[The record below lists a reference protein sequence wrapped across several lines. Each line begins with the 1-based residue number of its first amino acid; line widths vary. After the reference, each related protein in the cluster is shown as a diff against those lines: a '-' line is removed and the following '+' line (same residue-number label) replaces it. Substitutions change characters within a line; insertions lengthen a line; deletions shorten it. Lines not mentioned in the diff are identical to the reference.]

1 MHSSGDDRVVN
12 DIAERLRKLAE
23 SLVALELEHAAPAAA
38 LLTGSVSTGEADEYS
53 DVDLILYFADAL
65 PDDAAIEAVRA
76 AAGGGDAIPIG
87 PRTELAYAIQFPL
100 GRVQV
105 QLAHETL
112 AGVEADIAKV
122 LDELEV
128 DTPLQKALEGLHLG
142 IALHGAETIERLRA
156 RAAYCEDLQR
166 AMIETFWRFSPLWYV
181 ADQLERRDAVV
192 WRYEVMAQSAYNVL
206 GVLAGLNRVWFTTFQ
221 LKRMRKLID
230 SFELAPP
237 RLAERLEA
245 LFDPDAKAAVARLER
260 LVGETRELVQK
271 RFPDLEL
278 PLARELGTRHEPF
291 A

>member
-12 DIAERLRKLAE
+12 DIAERLRKFAE
-23 SLVALELEHAAPAAA
+23 SLVALELEHTAPAAA

-53 DVDLILYFADAL
+53 DLDLILYFAHAL
-65 PDDAAIEAVRA
+65 PDEAAIEAVRA

-87 PRTELAYAIQFPL
+87 PRTELAYAIQFPVE
-100 GRVQV
+100 RVQV

-128 DTPLQKALEGLHLG
+128 DTPLQKALEGLHTG

-156 RAAYCEDLQR
+156 RAAYSEDLQR
-166 AMIETFWRFSPLWYV
+166 AMIEAFWRFSPLWYV

-221 LKRMRKLID
+221 LKRMRKLVA
-230 SFELAPP
+230 SFEVAPP

-245 LFDPDAKAAVARLER
+245 LFDPDLKAAVAELER

-278 PLARELGTRHEPF
+278 PLARELATRHEPF